1 MAQLMRKEWH
11 LNPAVPQAGTLAE
24 RILHSRG
31 LLEPA
36 QVSAFLNPSLD
47 FLHDPFLLPDM
58 DKACAVLAEAINA
71 RETIHIHGDYDV
83 DGITSTALLS
93 RFLRRIGVPCREV
106 IPDRMTDGYGLTTA
120 GAARIIAD
128 GGRYLVT
135 VDCGIASLE
144 EISQL
149 QLAGV
154 HVIVTDHHECQLRL
168 PPAEAVVN
176 PKRPD
181 SRYPFRGLAG
191 VGVTLKLIQAICLR
205 MNLGDLWQADLEL
218 AALGTVADVV
228 PLLDE
233 NRMIVSTGLARF
245 FKKHQ
250 CGLVAL
256 LETVGLSDKAIT
268 AQTLGYVLAPRI
280 NAAGRL
286 GNASVALDLLMTE
299 DPATAAVA
307 AASLSELNR
316 RRQEMETSIMAEA
329 IQDID
334 NNFDFTG
341 SDLIVVAHDN
351 WHQGVIGIVAAR
363 LAEQYC
369 RPVIVMTGEEG
380 VYRGSSRTWGDYD
393 ILAAIGAAAK
403 HTVKFGGHRKAAGLV
418 VNKSQLDDFILTINQ
433 HARTTLHPDQLRPT
447 LQADLEVSPAELT
460 VTNALALQQLAPFG
474 EDNPQPQLIC
484 RKLPLSSVRL
494 TGNGRHLKLQ
504 LATPDRLN
512 PLDAIAFGLG
522 EADDLFTPGDAVD
535 ILFALELNEWMG
547 RTTVQLTVR
556 DIRHSDCQD
565 ELLDRPWL
573 AEEAYGHCADL
584 RPLMNQ
590 FQVSLQ
596 ALKPSNKEYK
606 AVYQFIK
613 ARYGEQPLIADL
625 SLLSRRVA
633 RSYGFSLN
641 GFRLARILTVF
652 EETGLLSLQRLGADR
667 VRLALLPAANRV
679 RLEDSP
685 TYQRLQAEEESP

>member
-1 MAQLMRKEWH
+1 MALLMRKEWR
-11 LNPAVPQAGTLAE
+11 LNAAVPQAGTLAE

-31 LLEPA
+31 LFEPA

-58 DKACAVLAEAINA
+58 DQACAVIIEAINSH
-71 RETIHIHGDYDV
+71 ETLFIHGDYDV
-83 DGITSTALLS
+83 DGITATALLS

-106 IPDRMTDGYGLTTA
+106 IPDRMTDGYGLTSA
-120 GAARIIAD
+120 GAARILAE
-128 GGRYLVT
+128 GGRFLVT

-149 QLAGV
+149 RQAGV
-154 HVIVTDHHECQLRL
+154 RVIVTDHHECQPTL

-176 PKRPD
+176 PKRSD
-181 SRYPFRGLAG
+181 SSYPFRGLAG
-191 VGVTLKLIQAICLR
+191 VGVALKLIQAISIR

-228 PLLDE
+228 PLLGE
-233 NRMIVSTGLARF
+233 NRMIVSTGLARIS
-245 FKKHQ
+245 KKQQ
-250 CGLVAL
+250 CGLAAL
-256 LETVGLSDKAIT
+256 IEAVGLSEKTVT

-286 GNASVALDLLMTE
+286 GNASVALDLLLTE
-299 DPATAAVA
+299 DPAVAAVA
-307 AASLSELNR
+307 AASLSDLNR
-316 RRQEMETSIMAEA
+316 RRQEMEISIMAEA

-341 SDLIVVAHDN
+341 SDLIVVAREN
-351 WHQGVIGIVAAR
+351 WHHGVIGIVAAR

-369 RPVIVMTGEEG
+369 RPVIVMTGEDG
-380 VYRGSSRTWGDYD
+380 VYRGSCRTWGDYD
-393 ILAAIGAAAK
+393 ILAAISAASQY
-403 HTVKFGGHRKAAGLV
+403 TVKFGGHRKAAGLV
-418 VNKSQLDDFILTINQ
+418 VKEDELADFIQAINE
-433 HARTTLHPDQLRPT
+433 HARKTLQPEQLRPT

-460 VTNALALQQLAPFG
+460 VANALALQQLAPFG

-504 LATPDRLN
+504 LSAPDRQN
-512 PLDAIAFGLG
+512 QLDAIAFGLG
-522 EADDLFTPGDAVD
+522 EADDLFAQGDAVD
-535 ILFALELNEWMG
+535 ILFSLDLNEWMG
-547 RTTVQLTVR
+547 RATVQLTVR

-573 AEEAYGHCADL
+573 AEEAYGHCTDL
-584 RPLMNQ
+584 KPLMNQ
-590 FQVSLQ
+590 FRVPLQ
-596 ALKPSNKEYK
+596 ALKPSHNEYK

-633 RSYGFSLN
+633 RSYGFNLN